1 MNCGKPDIGSS
12 LGQTLSVHD
21 REATLQ
27 VTFSYS
33 FHDDNLGDD
42 DGIDDIDRARF
53 NKNKHLTIRMYN
65 GEIIDVVRVN
75 SSNMLI
81 TSPVQWPNVKSF
93 SNEMEPCRNKHL
105 YTNTVACHQGAR
117 LLVLDVISSTSASSV
132 TFGREERTAGL
143 GIVRTQ

>member
-12 LGQTLSVHD
+12 LGLTLSAHD

-33 FHDDNLGDD
+33 SNDDNLGDD
-42 DGIDDIDRARF
+42 DGIGDIDRARF

-75 SSNMLI
+75 NSNMLI

-93 SNEMEPCRNKHL
+93 SNKMEPYRNKHL
-105 YTNTVACHQGAR
+105 DTNTVVCRQGAR
-117 LLVLDVISSTSASSV
+117 LLVIGVLLSTSASSV

-143 GIVRTQ
+143 GIASIR